1 MTVYRQNTN
10 IEKMYVYASEL
21 RNFWHFHNLKLLIPS
36 IFFCWYFKYCL
47 KNIFNFRCQIT
58 SVQCPF
64 ITNGMVRA
72 IYIKDNIPTNTNIE
86 QMYVCA
92 NERSERA

>member
-1 MTVYRQNTN
+1 
-10 IEKMYVYASEL
+10 MYMRASEASEL
-21 RNFWHFHNLKLLIPS
+21 RNFWHFYNLKLLIPS

-64 ITNGMVRA
+64 ITNGMVRD
-72 IYIKDNIPTNTNIE
+72 IKYSIPTNTNIE

-92 NERSERA
+92 NERA